1 MLISQNHTTL
11 YYMSELATKNQL
23 HKEHVA
29 ELLRER
35 IYATFALLAVLVSI
49 DTGHSTPLHTELVI
63 AGTIF
68 SLWAA
73 SLVATLMARRVV
85 YQNEL
90 DPDHEREH
98 QLRRHAPM
106 LATLAFPTLM
116 ILLSALDIFPLA
128 VAVNISIA
136 SALLLLVSW
145 SILSARSMRA
155 KRTPIIILIAAE
167 LLIGLGVVALKIFIG
182 H

>member
-1 MLISQNHTTL
+1 MLNL
-11 YYMSELATKNQL
+11 PATKSQL
-23 HKEHVA
+23 HKEHIA

-35 IYATFALLAVLVSI
+35 IYATLALLAILISI
-49 DTGHSTPLHTELVI
+49 DTQHATPRHAALI
-63 AGTIF
+63 ISGTIF

-85 YQNEL
+85 YQGEL
-90 DPDHEREH
+90 DADHEREH

-106 LATLAFPTLM
+106 LATLVFPMFM
-116 ILLSALDIFPLA
+116 IGLSALGLLTLDLA
-128 VAVNISIA
+128 INISIA
-136 SALLLLVSW
+136 SALLLLISW

-155 KRTPIIILIAAE
+155 KRTPTILLIAAE
-167 LLIGLGVVALKIFIG
+167 LTIGLGVVALKIVIG

>member
-1 MLISQNHTTL
+1 
-11 YYMSELATKNQL
+11 MSNAPATKSQL
-23 HKEHVA
+23 HKEHIA

-35 IYATFALLAVLVSI
+35 IYATLALLAVLISI
-49 DTGHSTPLHTELVI
+49 DTQHSTPLHTELVI

-85 YQNEL
+85 YQGEL
-90 DPDHEREH
+90 DIDHEREH

-106 LATLAFPTLM
+106 LATLAFPTFM
-116 ILLSALDIFPLA
+116 IILSAFGILSLSLA
-128 VAVNISIA
+128 INISIA
-136 SALLLLVSW
+136 SALLLLISW

-155 KRTPIIILIAAE
+155 KRMPIIVLIAAE
-167 LLIGLGVVALKIFIG
+167 LLIGLGVVALKIAIG